1 MSGAVTGSAK
11 GSVARWRI
19 AAAIF
24 ILAGMGLFAAIFIPI
39 YFENLKLESFVSEL
53 TRGGQNQ
60 TKSDDWLRSRI
71 VDKARELDLPVMADN
86 VHIVRQGEGMDIDV
100 RYFVRVDLPGYTVN
114 LHFHPQ
120 ASSR

>member
-19 AAAIF
+19 A
-24 ILAGMGLFAAIFIPI
+24 AAIFIPI

-86 VHIVRQGEGMDIDV
+86 VHIIRQREGMDIDV